1 MLESSM
7 NAMKKLIPFAF
18 IVAEVFI
25 CSCGGVVP
33 QIVKFDTRP
42 EAPFRGDTVL
52 LEWVVR
58 GADKVTLD
66 GTPVPDSGG
75 MKVVLDRSRDFT
87 LKATATR
94 AESTKKL
101 EIIANQK

>member
-1 MLESSM
+1 
-7 NAMKKLIPFAF
+7 MKISLKLIPFILGAVLF
-18 IVAEVFI
+18 I
-25 CSCGGVVP
+25 SCGGTPP

-75 MKVVLDRSRDFT
+75 MKVLLDRSRDFT
-87 LKATATR
+87 LKATATH

-101 EIIANQK
+101 EIVATPK

>member
-1 MLESSM
+1 
-7 NAMKKLIPFAF
+7 MKILFKAF
-18 IVAEVFI
+18 FFI
-25 CSCGGVVP
+25 CGAAFFISCGGTLP
-33 QIVKFDTRP
+33 QVVKFDTRP

-66 GTPVPDSGG
+66 GTPVPDSAA
-75 MKVVLDRSRDFT
+75 MKIYLDKSTSYT

-94 AESTKKL
+94 AESIKILDIVAQPK
-101 EIIANQK
+101 